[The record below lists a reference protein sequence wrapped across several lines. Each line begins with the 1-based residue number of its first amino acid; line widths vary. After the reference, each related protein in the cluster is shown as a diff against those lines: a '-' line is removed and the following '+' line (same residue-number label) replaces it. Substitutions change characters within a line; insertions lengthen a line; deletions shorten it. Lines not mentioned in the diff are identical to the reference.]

1 MRHPQR
7 QRGASPPR
15 QAHDVDDQPPPLERP
30 QRVGGAGGAGGSG
43 LAELMSALM
52 GGGAGGL
59 ERVEF
64 GECEKFINRGCDFGD

>member
-1 MRHPQR
+1 LRHPQR

-15 QAHDVDDQPPPLERP
+15 QARNVDDQPPPLERP
-30 QRVGGAGGAGGSG
+30 QRVGGSG

-52 GGGAGGL
+52 GGGGGGL

-64 GECEKFINRGCDFGD
+64 GECAKFITLRCDFGG